1 MGNAR
6 RPYALAA
13 VLCLGLGAEA
23 LAQGTILREWW
34 TGVSGTTVADLAD
47 HPGFP
52 ANSMGSEYLD
62 DFEGPTDWDDDYGSR
77 LSGVLIVP
85 ETGEYTFWV
94 ASDDNSQLWLSS
106 DGDPVDWIGSSPIAW
121 VSTWTSPRQW
131 YKEVDQ
137 QSDPIYLEQGMEY
150 YIRALHKEGGG
161 GDNLCVRWRLPSGV
175 IEEPIPGSRVGL
187 YMDDLPPTI
196 VRTFPAD
203 GDVGVDTSASV
214 EIHFSEIMEPDN
226 MLTAFQLFDSGASL
240 VAGTSYFT
248 GRVLRF
254 TPEPDL
260 GRLETYV
267 GSLDPAGLLD
277 RAGNPLPAG
286 VIFSFATSDNDVP
299 PTVDYT
305 SPAGGDVGVDVSVA
319 VEIHFSEAMR
329 DQNMLTSFLLFDSDN
344 VLVAGTSSFSDPVL
358 TFTPMAD
365 LKDGETYMG
374 VLTANDLLDL
384 AGNALQAGMTFSFT
398 TFDPTPPPAEGCVPA
413 SSGFGAGAIL
423 CLAAAILARRRV
435 RTQPARPSCG

>member
-52 ANSMGSEYLD
+52 ENPTGSKYLD
-62 DFEGPTDWDDDYGSR
+62 EFEGPTDWDDDYGSR

-203 GDVGVDTSASV
+203 GDVGVDTSAGV
-214 EIHFSEIMEPDN
+214 EIQFSEY
-226 MLTAFQLFDSGASL
+226 L
-240 VAGTSYFT
+240 
-248 GRVLRF
+248 
-254 TPEPDL
+254 
-260 GRLETYV
+260 
-267 GSLDPAGLLD
+267 
-277 RAGNPLPAG
+277 
-286 VIFSFATSDNDVP
+286 
-299 PTVDYT
+299 
-305 SPAGGDVGVDVSVA
+305 
-319 VEIHFSEAMR
+319 
-329 DQNMLTSFLLFDSDN
+329 
-344 VLVAGTSSFSDPVL
+344 
-358 TFTPMAD
+358 
-365 LKDGETYMG
+365 
-374 VLTANDLLDL
+374 
-384 AGNALQAGMTFSFT
+384 
-398 TFDPTPPPAEGCVPA
+398 
-413 SSGFGAGAIL
+413 
-423 CLAAAILARRRV
+423 
-435 RTQPARPSCG
+435 